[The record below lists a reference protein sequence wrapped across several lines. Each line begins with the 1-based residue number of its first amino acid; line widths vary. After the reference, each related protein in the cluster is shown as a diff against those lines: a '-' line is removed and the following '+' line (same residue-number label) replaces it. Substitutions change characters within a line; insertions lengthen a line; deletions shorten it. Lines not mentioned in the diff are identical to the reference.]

1 MVDLDRRTRR
11 SPPPQTLAP
20 ARKGTMLPPPPQL
33 LGEKGGKDRRRYE
46 GETERNKVSSGG
58 PGD

>member
-1 MVDLDRRTRR
+1 MVDLDRKTIR

-33 LGEKGGKDRRRYE
+33 LGERRGEDRRRNE
-46 GETERNKVSSGG
+46 REAERNKVSSGG